1 MFDLDISHYNKNELE
16 CLLSLP
22 NKNYTRE
29 DVEKSTDTLCAHVQ
43 NNVTVT
49 SEIRD
54 KTVGFLVSVKDNL
67 VGVIESNA
75 YAQFDK
81 DPLIE
86 NQNHFVMSRPITEV
100 NPVKRDTV
108 VRVVNVDSQFRGNL
122 STTTS
127 SRFTLGLTNRVAK
140 SVSMELS
147 MFEPPSKIFNISA
160 RLGNNYFHVVN
171 AAGTAVKITVPDG
184 TYTDVTDIDFVTD
197 NVNIDDAP
205 VFANNAL
212 TIRFGGA
219 IDFGDA
225 PTAVFNLDPDGI
237 VSSTPFYQRLGYMLG
252 FRTETVDLTADTI
265 VTTGEPHLNTNNYF
279 FLAIDDFQNNVS
291 SNFAS
296 TTDDQY
302 LPPNTLARIAM
313 TDLNNIVMF
322 NGDENN
328 TSPERKYFGPCDIQR
343 IEVRLTDKYGRDLD
357 TNGSDISFALTFKCV
372 YD

>member
-147 MFEPPSKIFNISA
+147 MFEPPSKIFNIST

-171 AAGTAVKITVPDG
+171 DAGTAVKITVPDG

-197 NVNIDDAP
+197 NPSIVAAP

-212 TIRFGGA
+212 TITFSAGAGFGTG
-219 IDFGDA
+219 
-225 PTAVFNLDPDGI
+225 PTAVFNLDPVGI

-252 FRTETVDLTADTI
+252 FRVETVALTANAI

-279 FLAIDDFQNNVS
+279 FLAVDDFQNNVS

-296 TTDDQY
+296 TTDDQS

-343 IEVRLTDKYGRDLD
+343 LEVRLTDKYGRDLD
-357 TNGSDISFALTFKCV
+357 TNGSDISFALTFKCA